1 MSDLKKPT
9 PQQTSNKKYYSN
21 ASQINTHI
29 HASCYPYPKMSTIV
43 QDNLTAHWPFDD
55 DMFWDLWPSSSDSVR
70 CPFVIGN
77 CRWFLSLVTVSDLC
91 QRQQQWFFVGCSQ
104 WFCSIC
110 LKSPS
115 SWGLLAASDPAIKA
129 NQLLCNIA
137 VRPTIRHHDD
147 HNDEEG
153 ESIDN
158 EQDGWCA

>member
-1 MSDLKKPT
+1 MRVPT
-9 PQQTSNKKYYSN
+9 IGQFKCQTWRNQLHSKR
-21 ASQINTHI
+21 QIRSI
-29 HASCYPYPKMSTIV
+29 IQMLLSPEEVGA
-43 QDNLTAHWPFDD
+43 AHWPFDD

-91 QRQQQWFFVGCSQ
+91 QRQQQWFFVGSSQ

-129 NQLLCNIA
+129 NRLLCNVA
-137 VRPTIRHHDD
+137 VGPTIRHHDD

-153 ESIDN
+153 DSIESIGN
-158 EQDGWCA
+158 EQDGRCA